1 MRIAVVGTG
10 IAGLTLA
17 HLLAAE
23 HDVTVF
29 EADSRIGGHTHT
41 VDVELPEGRV
51 AVDTGFIV
59 CNNWNYPN
67 FLKLLGKLGV
77 HTQPSDMS
85 FSVRCERTG
94 LEYNGGSWNGLFAQ
108 RLNAFRPSFWRML
121 SDIVRFNREAPGLLE
136 MSGEGPGLG
145 EYLKSGNYRRDFV
158 EQYLIPMGAAIWS
171 MPPDQMLTFPARSF
185 VQFFKNHGL
194 LSVSDR
200 PQWATLV
207 GGSRAYLEPI
217 TRPFADRIR
226 LRSPVL
232 GIRRHVDGVTVRTPH
247 GVETFDEVAIAAH
260 SDQALRM
267 LEDPSEAEGEV
278 LGAIAYQENDVV
290 LHTDDRLMPRSKRAW
305 ASWNSHV
312 DAGQRAT
319 VTYWMNRLQRLP
331 TETPLLVTLNRT
343 DAIRPDKVSRRFTY
357 HHPVFGRG
365 STEAQARWNEV
376 NGVRRTWYCGAWW
389 GYGFHEDGVRSALR
403 VAEKFGCTLDAMRSR
418 QFA

>member
-23 HDVTVF
+23 HDVVVF

-41 VDVELPEGRV
+41 VEVELPEGRV

-85 FSVRCERTG
+85 FSVRSERTG

-121 SDIVRFNREAPGLLE
+121 SEIVRFNREAPALLE
-136 MSGEGPGLG
+136 SSGEGPSLG

-158 EQYLIPMGAAIWS
+158 EQYSVPMGAAIWS
-171 MPPDQMLTFPARSF
+171 MPPDQMLEFPARSF

-200 PQWATLV
+200 PKWATLV

-232 GIRRHVDGVTVRTPH
+232 GIRRHADGVTLRTPH
-247 GVETFDEVAIAAH
+247 GAETFDEVAIAAH

-267 LEDPSEAEGEV
+267 LEDPSDVEREV
-278 LGAIAYQENDVV
+278 LDAIAYQENDVV
-290 LHTDDRLMPRSKRAW
+290 LHTDGRLMPRSKRAW
-305 ASWNSHV
+305 ASWNYHV

-331 TETPLLVTLNRT
+331 IEMPLLVTLNRT
-343 DAIRPDKVSRRFTY
+343 DAIRPDKVLRTFSY
-357 HHPVFGRG
+357 HHPIFGRG

-403 VAEKFGCTLDAMRSR
+403 VAEKFGCTLDAVRPR
-418 QFA
+418 QLV